1 MTLTDVLPSMR
12 RLLADPLDVD
22 AWPARTH
29 ATVDDVVIGGVSLV
43 RLADVCETPC
53 VHTAA
58 AVVPR
63 SAGRASSVEDAT
75 AIVTSVRTVSRHSSG
90 AVVVQLDS
98 RLGLVPAVVRE
109 LRLIGR
115 ISTAHDVATVVG
127 LDDEGPSVAVIDLPG
142 DLRVGDLLVVPC
154 PGDVTV
160 GRVRRGPGAA
170 VDGTDRV
177 EVSR

>member
-12 RLLADPLDVD
+12 RLIADPIDVD
-22 AWPARTH
+22 AWPDRTH

-43 RLADVCETPC
+43 RLADICETPC

-58 AVVPR
+58 GVVPR
-63 SAGRASSVEDAT
+63 TAGRASSVDDTT
-75 AIVTSVRTVSRHSSG
+75 AIVTSVRTVSRHASG
-90 AVVVQLDS
+90 TVVVQLDAQ
-98 RLGLVPAVVRE
+98 LGLVPVIVRE

-115 ISTAHDVATVVG
+115 VSTVHDVATVVG
-127 LDDEGPSVAVIDLPG
+127 LGDEGPSVTVVDLPG

-160 GRVRRGPGAA
+160 GQVRRGPRSGGA
-170 VDGTDRV
+170 T
-177 EVSR
+177 SRGGAR